1 MNTSPAL
8 LSAANSLLIIVDLQA
23 KLSAVMPEVEANLM
37 TANTGNLL
45 EAAALLNIP
54 VLLTE
59 QYPKG
64 LGATDTSIVKKLP
77 ETTQV
82 FEKTGF
88 SCCAAEGFCA
98 ALESSRRKQII
109 LAGLEAHVC
118 ILQTA
123 LDLYHNDGYQVYVVE
138 DAICSRKAEHKFYA
152 LQRMQQQGITI
163 TNHES
168 VLFEWLRDASHPD
181 FRSISG
187 LLR

>member
-8 LSAANSLLIIVDLQA
+8 LSAANSLLTIIDIQA
-23 KLSAVMPEVEANLM
+23 KLSAVMPETEAQLM
-37 TANTGNLL
+37 KANTVILL
-45 EAAALLNIP
+45 KAAGFLSIP

-64 LGATDTSIVKKLP
+64 LGATDTNISQKLP
-77 ETTQV
+77 EATQV

-88 SCCAAEGFCA
+88 SCCVAKGFCA
-98 ALESSRRKQII
+98 ALESSGRKQII

-118 ILQTA
+118 VLQTA
-123 LDLYHNDGYQVYVVE
+123 LELRHIGYQVYVVE

-152 LQRMQQQGITI
+152 LQRMQQQGVTI
-163 TNHES
+163 INYES
-168 VLFEWLRDASHPD
+168 VLFEWLRDASHPH
-181 FRSISG
+181 FSRISD

>member
-23 KLSAVMPEVEANLM
+23 KLSAAMPEAEAKLM
-37 TANTGNLL
+37 TANTGSLL

-64 LGATDTSIVKKLP
+64 LGATDTSIANKLP
-77 ETTQV
+77 EATQV

-98 ALESSRRKQII
+98 ALESS
-109 LAGLEAHVC
+109 GS
-118 ILQTA
+118 QT
-123 LDLYHNDGYQVYVVE
+123 DH
-138 DAICSRKAEHKFYA
+138 
-152 LQRMQQQGITI
+152 
-163 TNHES
+163 
-168 VLFEWLRDASHPD
+168 
-181 FRSISG
+181 SG
-187 LLR
+187 RT

>member
-1 MNTSPAL
+1 MNPSPAL
-8 LSAANSLLIIVDLQA
+8 LSPANSVLIIVDLQT
-23 KLSAVMPEVEANLM
+23 KLSAVMPATEAKLITTNAGSLVEA
-37 TANTGNLL
+37 AVI
-45 EAAALLNIP
+45 LNIP

-64 LGATDTSIVKKLP
+64 LGATETTISQKLP
-77 ETTQV
+77 ENTPI

-88 SCCAAEGFCA
+88 SCCLAENFCNT
-98 ALESSRRKQII
+98 LENSERKQII

-118 ILQTA
+118 VLQTA
-123 LDLYHNDGYQVYVVE
+123 LDLLHNGYQVYVVE
-138 DAICSRKAEHKFYA
+138 DAICSRKSVHKIYA

-163 TNHES
+163 INHES

-187 LLR
+187 LLQ

>member
-1 MNTSPAL
+1 
-8 LSAANSLLIIVDLQA
+8 
-23 KLSAVMPEVEANLM
+23 MPEVEAKLI
-37 TANTGNLL
+37 TGNTGSLL
-45 EAAALLNIP
+45 EAAALLYIP

-64 LGATDTSIVKKLP
+64 LGATDMSIAKKLP
-77 ETTQV
+77 ESTQV

-88 SCCAAEGFCA
+88 SCCSAEGFCV
-98 ALESSRRKQII
+98 ALESSNRKQII

-118 ILQTA
+118 VLQTA
-123 LDLYHNDGYQVYVVE
+123 LDLYHNGYQVYVVE
-138 DAICSRKAEHKFYA
+138 DAVCSRKAEHKFYA
-152 LQRMQQQGITI
+152 LQRMQQQAITI

-168 VLFEWLRDASHPD
+168 VLFEWLRDAGHPD

>member
-8 LSAANSLLIIVDLQA
+8 LSAANSLLIIVDLQT
-23 KLSAVMPEVEANLM
+23 KLSAVMPDAEAKLM
-37 TANTGNLL
+37 TANAGSLL
-45 EAAALLNIP
+45 ETAAILNIP

-64 LGATDTSIVKKLP
+64 LGATDSSIIQKLP
-77 ETTQV
+77 EATRV

-88 SCCAAEGFCA
+88 SCCLAEGFCA
-98 ALESSRRKQII
+98 ALESSDRKQII

-118 ILQTA
+118 VLQTA
-123 LDLYHNDGYQVYVVE
+123 LELRHNGYQVYVVE
-138 DAICSRKAEHKFYA
+138 DATCSRKPVHKSYA

-181 FRSISG
+181 FRRISG